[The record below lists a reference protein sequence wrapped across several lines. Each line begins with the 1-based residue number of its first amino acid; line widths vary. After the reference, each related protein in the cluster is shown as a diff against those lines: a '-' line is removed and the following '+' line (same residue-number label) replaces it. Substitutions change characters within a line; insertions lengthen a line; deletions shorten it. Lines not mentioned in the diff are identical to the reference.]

1 MSHLQVLLFFQAEEK
16 ENHSMPQ
23 MTGTKQ
29 NMGNA
34 HLFNYCLVILK
45 KKPTQNPKQKQ
56 KQTTPLP
63 LCNDHMFSKD
73 SLRNNVMPVCFDL
86 VLLQPSFYSSILKA
100 SRFCQT

>member
-45 KKPTQNPKQKQ
+45 KKTNPKSKT
-56 KQTTPLP
+56 KIEPNNLPTPL
-63 LCNDHMFSKD
+63 
-73 SLRNNVMPVCFDL
+73 
-86 VLLQPSFYSSILKA
+86 
-100 SRFCQT
+100 

>member
-34 HLFNYCLVILK
+34 HLFNCCLVILK
-45 KKPTQNPKQKQ
+45 KKTPPKIQTKTRTKPPPPPTVMTTCFPR
-56 KQTTPLP
+56 TPLETMSC
-63 LCNDHMFSKD
+63 LCALIWFSCIH
-73 SLRNNVMPVCFDL
+73 LFIHL
-86 VLLQPSFYSSILKA
+86 F
-100 SRFCQT
+100 